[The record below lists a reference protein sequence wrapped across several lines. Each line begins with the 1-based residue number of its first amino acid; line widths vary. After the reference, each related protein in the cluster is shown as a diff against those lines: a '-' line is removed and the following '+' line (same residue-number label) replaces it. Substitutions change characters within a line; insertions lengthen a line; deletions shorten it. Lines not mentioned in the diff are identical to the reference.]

1 MTFIA
6 TPRTEGLRK
15 PLKQTRPIRLCGSQ
29 TDVSVPVLVLA
40 DVSLVL
46 HHGTLGII
54 RSLGRMGV
62 PVYGLVKDRFT
73 PAAVS
78 RYLTG
83 AFVWQTRALKAQEF
97 TDGMDAIYQSLSR
110 RAVVIPTDDFTAIL
124 LAEQSPCLVQQF
136 VLPQQIRMLPRLLAN
151 KKELYLL
158 CKRLGVPYPHTCFPR
173 STKDLDDFAKRAGFP
188 IVVKAAEP
196 WLVPRGVR
204 TTAIAH
210 TPEQLH
216 LMYRSAI
223 SRHAATLILQE
234 YIAPEYGEDWFYH
247 GYTNACS
254 GCYVGFTG
262 RKFRSYPPL
271 AGPTTLASTVGNE
284 VLRHEAESL
293 LKSLNYSGIMDLDYR
308 FDKRDGLYKLV
319 DFNPRIGAQFRVF
332 EDDTGIDVARA
343 LYLDVTGQ
351 HPCASGRIAGR
362 IFVAEFHDIAA
373 RFCYRREDARSKRPD
388 RMPNLKGKKELAWF
402 AIDDPFPFVMA
413 CIRLLLRVI
422 ERLVQTERV
431 RSFCSSAP
439 RPITTIRHRLPR
451 NAHH

>member
-1 MTFIA
+1 
-6 TPRTEGLRK
+6 L
-15 PLKQTRPIRLCGSQ
+15 Q
-29 TDVSVPVLVLA
+29 TDVSIPVLILA

-54 RSLGRMGV
+54 RSLGRLGV
-62 PVYGLVKDRFT
+62 PVYGLIKDRFT

-83 AFVWQTRALKAQEF
+83 AFVWQTRGLKAQEF
-97 TDGMDAIYQSLSR
+97 TDGMDAIYGLLSQ

-124 LAEQSPCLVQQF
+124 VAEQSRCLEQHF

-158 CKRLGVPYPHTCFPR
+158 CKRMGVPCPKTCFPN
-173 STKDLDDFAKRAGFP
+173 STADLDDFATRADFP
-188 IVVKAAEP
+188 IMVKAAEP

-204 TTAIAH
+204 TTAIAR
-210 TPEQLH
+210 TPEQLY

-223 SRHAATLILQE
+223 AQHTATLILQE
-234 YIAPEYGEDWFYH
+234 YIAPEHGEDWFYH
-247 GYTNACS
+247 GYMNASS

-271 AGPTTLASTVGNE
+271 AGPTTLATAVRNE
-284 VLRHEAESL
+284 VLRQEAESL
-293 LKSLNYSGIMDLDYR
+293 LKSLKYSGIMDLDYR

-319 DFNPRIGAQFRVF
+319 DFNPRIGAQFRLF

-343 LYLDVTGQ
+343 LYFDVTGQ
-351 HPCASGRIAGR
+351 PPSPSGRIAGR
-362 IFVAEFHDIAA
+362 TFVAEFHDIAA
-373 RFCYRREDARSKRPD
+373 RFCYRRESARNKRKDWTPPFSG
-388 RMPNLKGKKELAWF
+388 RRELAWF
-402 AIDDPFPFVMA
+402 AGDDLFPFLMA

-422 ERLVQTERV
+422 ERLVQTGEG

-439 RPITTIRHRLPR
+439 RQITIIRHCLHR
-451 NAHH
+451 NAHPQ

>member
-1 MTFIA
+1 
-6 TPRTEGLRK
+6 
-15 PLKQTRPIRLCGSQ
+15 
-29 TDVSVPVLVLA
+29 LA

-83 AFVWQTRALKAQEF
+83 AFVWHTRALKAQEF
-97 TDGMDAIYQSLSR
+97 TDGMDAIYELLSR
-110 RAVVIPTDDFTAIL
+110 RAVVIPTDDLTAIL
-124 LAEQSPCLVQQF
+124 LAEQSPYLEQHF

-158 CKRLGVPYPHTCFPR
+158 CKRLGVPCPHTCFPS
-173 STKDLDDFAKRAGFP
+173 STTDLDDFTKRADFP

-196 WLVPRGVR
+196 WLVPRAVR
-204 TTAIAH
+204 TTAIAR
-210 TPEQLH
+210 TREQLH
-216 LMYRSAI
+216 QMYRSAT
-223 SRHAATLILQE
+223 SHVTPTLILQE

-247 GYTNACS
+247 GYSSASS
-254 GCYVGFTG
+254 GCCVGFTG
-262 RKFRSYPPL
+262 RKFRSYPPF
-271 AGPTTLASTVGNE
+271 AGPTTLATAVGNE
-284 VLRHEAESL
+284 FLRQQAESL

-319 DFNPRIGAQFRVF
+319 DFNPRIGAQFRIF
-332 EDDTGIDVARA
+332 EDDNGIDVARA

-351 HPCASGRIAGR
+351 HPCPSGRVTGR

-373 RFCYRREDARSKRPD
+373 RFCYRRENARSKRPD
-388 RMPNLKGKKELAWF
+388 RMPNLNGRKELAWF
-402 AIDDPFPFVMA
+402 AVDDPFPFLMA

-422 ERLVQTERV
+422 ERLVQTEGV
-431 RSFCSSAP
+431 RSFYSSAP
-439 RPITTIRHRLPR
+439 RPITTIRHWLPR
-451 NAHH
+451 NTHR